1 MNLNSFREKEVA
13 IVVIVS
19 IFIISIVTLFYS
31 TYDVQRDVR
40 ESLFEQQKDRQL
52 SQVELIANN
61 IRSDSQLALSH
72 LRGLANS
79 LYLQNGDLSG
89 NATENLLKDTYN
101 EVNGIGDRLFV
112 IDNTNIVRL
121 NIVPE
126 GENPFIGTD
135 MSSIDWV
142 TEARSKLAPM
152 FSKEVVGLDGK
163 HRIFITH
170 PIINRQDGNYVGLVG
185 LAIPTVEFFE
195 KYGSVYNIESQFLVA
210 YDKEGNYIAT
220 PRTELLGK
228 NFFSEEVQKFFDY
241 NADENRLYGQVFGER
256 IPSYAVY
263 DFGGGE
269 RLNTGYPVMIN
280 GEAAYFIFVVTPI
293 ETIYSQIDNILS
305 RQQVD
310 LLMQRLVSIAAIAAV
325 TFFVIRLN
333 NKLKQKVKERTKSLE
348 ELNEKLIKANERLE
362 GNDKVQK
369 EFINI
374 AAHELRTP
382 IVPIL
387 NLSEILYSNVKEH
400 HQQQQLQQR
409 EAQGEQQQQQQK
421 EMLEIILRNANRLHQ
436 LTEDILDVTRI
447 ESHTLKLRKER
458 FNLNDAILNVIE
470 DFKEQIANGQDN
482 GNVKLIYEPANSSSS
497 SSNSSNSNGN
507 SSNSNSSIILVEA
520 DRRRLAQVIS
530 NLLNNAI
537 KFTKEG
543 TVTVTTTSSSII
555 KRKDAERDTGEGQEG
570 GGAAEEEVVIAVKD
584 TGTGIDREL
593 MPRLFT
599 KFATKSYQGTGLG
612 LYISKSIIEAH
623 GGKMWAEN
631 NNDEGSDSET
641 KHKGATFYFTL
652 PVVNINE
659 QTREQK
665 NEEGRLIKDNINTGG
680 FENNGK

>member
-1 MNLNSFREKEVA
+1 MNLSSFREKEVA

-112 IDNTNIVRL
+112 IDNKNIVRL

-241 NADENRLYGQVFGER
+241 NADENKLYGQVFGKR

-348 ELNEKLIKANERLE
+348 ELNEKLIKANEQLE

-400 HQQQQLQQR
+400 HHHQQQLQQR
-409 EAQGEQQQQQQK
+409 EAQGEQHQQQQQK

-447 ESHTLKLRKER
+447 ESHTLTLRKEKL
-458 FNLNDAILNVIE
+458 NLNDVILNVVE
-470 DFKEQIANGQDN
+470 DYKRQIANRSSSGSGGGGSSN
-482 GNVKLIYEPANSSSS
+482 ANVKLVYKPANS
-497 SSNSSNSNGN
+497 GKTTL
-507 SSNSNSSIILVEA
+507 LVEA
-520 DRRRLAQVIS
+520 DKRRLTQVIS

-537 KFTKEG
+537 KFTQEG
-543 TVTVTTTSSSII
+543 TVTVSTTSIT
-555 KRKDAERDTGEGQEG
+555 KRKEGTDMEKREREGLAVEEGEEK
-570 GGAAEEEVVIAVKD
+570 EEEEGVLIAVKD
-584 TGTGIDREL
+584 TGTGIDPEL

-612 LYISKSIIEAH
+612 LFISKSIVEAH
-623 GGKMWAEN
+623 GGKMWAQN
-631 NNDEGSDSET
+631 NTSIDDDHDSDSKT
-641 KHKGATFYFTL
+641 KCNGATFYFTL
-652 PVVNINE
+652 PVTNMNL
-659 QTREQK
+659 T
-665 NEEGRLIKDNINTGG
+665 EGEK
-680 FENNGK
+680 

>member
-1 MNLNSFREKEVA
+1 MNLSSFREKEVA

-101 EVNGIGDRLFV
+101 EVNSIGDRLFV
-112 IDNTNIVRL
+112 IDNKNIVRL

-142 TEARSKLAPM
+142 REARSKLAPM

-163 HRIFITH
+163 HMIFITH

-400 HQQQQLQQR
+400 HQQQQQLQQR

-470 DFKEQIANGQDN
+470 DYRERIANGQDN
-482 GNVKLIYEPANSSSS
+482 GNVKLIYEPANSG
-497 SSNSSNSNGN
+497 SSNSSN
-507 SSNSNSSIILVEA
+507 SIILVEA

-543 TVTVTTTSSSII
+543 TVTVTTTSNSII
-555 KRKDAERDTGEGQEG
+555 KRKEAERDTGEGEEEEE
-570 GGAAEEEVVIAVKD
+570 EEEVVIAVKD
-584 TGTGIDREL
+584 TGTGIDPEL

-612 LYISKSIIEAH
+612 LYISKSI
-623 GGKMWAEN
+623 
-631 NNDEGSDSET
+631 
-641 KHKGATFYFTL
+641 
-652 PVVNINE
+652 V
-659 QTREQK
+659 
-665 NEEGRLIKDNINTGG
+665 
-680 FENNGK
+680 

>member
-1 MNLNSFREKEVA
+1 MNLSSFREKEVA

-112 IDNTNIVRL
+112 IDNKNIVRL

-241 NADENRLYGQVFGER
+241 NADENKLYGQVFGER

-310 LLMQRLVSIAAIAAV
+310 LLIQRLVSIAAIAAV

-348 ELNEKLIKANERLE
+348 ELNEKLIKANEKLE

-409 EAQGEQQQQQQK
+409 EAQGEEQQQQQK

-447 ESHTLKLRKER
+447 ESHTLQIRKER

-470 DFKEQIANGQDN
+470 DYRERIANGQDN

-497 SSNSSNSNGN
+497 SN
-507 SSNSNSSIILVEA
+507 NSNSSIILVEA

-543 TVTVTTTSSSII
+543 TVTVTTTTNSII
-555 KRKDAERDTGEGQEG
+555 KRKDAERDSGEGEEEEG
-570 GGAAEEEVVIAVKD
+570 AGEEEEVVIAVKD
-584 TGTGIDREL
+584 TGTGIDPEL

-631 NNDEGSDSET
+631 NSDEGS
-641 KHKGATFYFTL
+641 HKGATFYFTL
-652 PVVNINE
+652 PVANMNLTETGEKEEAKLIND
-659 QTREQK
+659 QQ
-665 NEEGRLIKDNINTGG
+665 L
-680 FENNGK
+680 

>member
-1 MNLNSFREKEVA
+1 MNLSSFREKEVA

-79 LYLQNGDLSG
+79 LYLQNGDLLG

-142 TEARSKLAPM
+142 TEARAKLAPM

-241 NADENRLYGQVFGER
+241 NADENKLYGQVFGER

-310 LLMQRLVSIAAIAAV
+310 LLIQRLVSIAAIAAV

-348 ELNEKLIKANERLE
+348 ELNEKLIKANEKLE

-436 LTEDILDVTRI
+436 LTEDIMDVTRI
-447 ESHTLKLRKER
+447 ESHTLQIRKER

-470 DFKEQIANGQDN
+470 DYRQQIANGNN
-482 GNVKLIYEPANSSSS
+482 GNVKLIYDPANSS
-497 SSNSSNSNGN
+497 SSNSSNGN
-507 SSNSNSSIILVEA
+507 TSNSNSSIILVEA

-543 TVTVTTTSSSII
+543 TVTVSTTTNSIM
-555 KRKDAERDTGEGQEG
+555 KRKDAERDTGEGEEG
-570 GGAAEEEVVIAVKD
+570 GGGAGGEKEEEEVIIA
-584 TGTGIDREL
+584 
-593 MPRLFT
+593 
-599 KFATKSYQGTGLG
+599 
-612 LYISKSIIEAH
+612 
-623 GGKMWAEN
+623 
-631 NNDEGSDSET
+631 
-641 KHKGATFYFTL
+641 
-652 PVVNINE
+652 
-659 QTREQK
+659 
-665 NEEGRLIKDNINTGG
+665 
-680 FENNGK
+680 

>member
-1 MNLNSFREKEVA
+1 MNLSSFREKEVA

-112 IDNTNIVRL
+112 IDNKNIVRL

-142 TEARSKLAPM
+142 TEARAKLAPM

-241 NADENRLYGQVFGER
+241 NADENKLYGQVFGER

-348 ELNEKLIKANERLE
+348 ELNEKLIKANEQLE

-400 HQQQQLQQR
+400 HHHQQQQLQQR
-409 EAQGEQQQQQQK
+409 EVQGEQQQLQEQQQQK

-447 ESHTLKLRKER
+447 ESHTLQIRKER
-458 FNLNDAILNVIE
+458 FNLNDVILNVIE
-470 DFKEQIANGQDN
+470 DYKEQIANGNN
-482 GNVKLIYEPANSSSS
+482 GSLKLMYEPANSSSS

-507 SSNSNSSIILVEA
+507 SSSNSNGSIILVEA

-543 TVTVTTTSSSII
+543 TVTVSTTTSSSII
-555 KRKDAERDTGEGQEG
+555 KRKEAERYSGDGKVKEEK
-570 GGAAEEEVVIAVKD
+570 EEVVIAVKD
-584 TGTGIDREL
+584 TGTGIDPEL

-631 NNDEGSDSET
+631 NSDEGSDSET
-641 KHKGATFYFTL
+641 EHKGATFYFTL
-652 PVVNINE
+652 PVADMIEERRGEKEEARLVND
-659 QTREQK
+659 Q
-665 NEEGRLIKDNINTGG
+665 LH
-680 FENNGK
+680 

>member
-112 IDNTNIVRL
+112 IDNKNIVRL

-152 FSKEVVGLDGK
+152 FSKEV
-163 HRIFITH
+163 
-170 PIINRQDGNYVGLVG
+170 VGLVG

-241 NADENRLYGQVFGER
+241 NANENRLYGQVFGER

-310 LLMQRLVSIAAIAAV
+310 LLVQRLVSIAAIAAV

-333 NKLKQKVKERTKSLE
+333 NKLKQKVKERTKSLG
-348 ELNEKLIKANERLE
+348 ELNEKLIKANEQLE

-400 HQQQQLQQR
+400 HQQ
-409 EAQGEQQQQQQK
+409 
-421 EMLEIILRNANRLHQ
+421 
-436 LTEDILDVTRI
+436 
-447 ESHTLKLRKER
+447 
-458 FNLNDAILNVIE
+458 
-470 DFKEQIANGQDN
+470 
-482 GNVKLIYEPANSSSS
+482 
-497 SSNSSNSNGN
+497 
-507 SSNSNSSIILVEA
+507 
-520 DRRRLAQVIS
+520 
-530 NLLNNAI
+530 
-537 KFTKEG
+537 
-543 TVTVTTTSSSII
+543 
-555 KRKDAERDTGEGQEG
+555 
-570 GGAAEEEVVIAVKD
+570 
-584 TGTGIDREL
+584 
-593 MPRLFT
+593 
-599 KFATKSYQGTGLG
+599 
-612 LYISKSIIEAH
+612 
-623 GGKMWAEN
+623 
-631 NNDEGSDSET
+631 
-641 KHKGATFYFTL
+641 
-652 PVVNINE
+652 
-659 QTREQK
+659 
-665 NEEGRLIKDNINTGG
+665 
-680 FENNGK
+680 

>member
-79 LYLQNGDLSG
+79 LYLQNGDLLG

-112 IDNTNIVRL
+112 IDNKNIVRL
-121 NIVPE
+121 NIVPQ

-142 TEARSKLAPM
+142 TEARAKLAPM

-195 KYGSVYNIESQFLVA
+195 KYGSVYNVESQFLVA

-241 NADENRLYGQVFGER
+241 NSDENRLYGQVFGER

-280 GEAAYFIFVVTPI
+280 GEAAYLIFVVTPI

-310 LLMQRLVSIAAIAAV
+310 LLIQRLVSIAAIAAV

-348 ELNEKLIKANERLE
+348 ELNEKLIKANEQLE

-400 HQQQQLQQR
+400 HQQQLQQR
-409 EAQGEQQQQQQK
+409 EAQGEQHQLQQQEQEQQQK

-436 LTEDILDVTRI
+436 LTEDIMDVTRI
-447 ESHTLKLRKER
+447 ESQTLQIRKER
-458 FNLNDAILNVIE
+458 FN
-470 DFKEQIANGQDN
+470 
-482 GNVKLIYEPANSSSS
+482 
-497 SSNSSNSNGN
+497 
-507 SSNSNSSIILVEA
+507 
-520 DRRRLAQVIS
+520 
-530 NLLNNAI
+530 
-537 KFTKEG
+537 
-543 TVTVTTTSSSII
+543 
-555 KRKDAERDTGEGQEG
+555 
-570 GGAAEEEVVIAVKD
+570 
-584 TGTGIDREL
+584 
-593 MPRLFT
+593 
-599 KFATKSYQGTGLG
+599 
-612 LYISKSIIEAH
+612 
-623 GGKMWAEN
+623 
-631 NNDEGSDSET
+631 
-641 KHKGATFYFTL
+641 
-652 PVVNINE
+652 
-659 QTREQK
+659 
-665 NEEGRLIKDNINTGG
+665 
-680 FENNGK
+680 

>member
-1 MNLNSFREKEVA
+1 METFREMRLK
-13 IVVIVS
+13 
-19 IFIISIVTLFYS
+19 
-31 TYDVQRDVR
+31 
-40 ESLFEQQKDRQL
+40 
-52 SQVELIANN
+52 
-61 IRSDSQLALSH
+61 
-72 LRGLANS
+72 
-79 LYLQNGDLSG
+79 
-89 NATENLLKDTYN
+89 NLLKDTYN

-142 TEARSKLAPM
+142 TEARSKLSPM

-170 PIINRQDGNYVGLVG
+170 PIINRQDGNYIGLVG

-269 RLNTGYPVMIN
+269 RLNTGYPVMRN

-310 LLMQRLVSIAAIAAV
+310 LLVQRLVSIAAIAAV

-348 ELNEKLIKANERLE
+348 ELNEKLIKANEQLE

-400 HQQQQLQQR
+400 HHQQQLQQR
-409 EAQGEQQQQQQK
+409 EAQGEQHQQQQQQQKQQQK

-470 DFKEQIANGQDN
+470 DYREQIANGNN
-482 GNVKLIYEPANSSSS
+482 GNVKLMYEPANSSSS
-497 SSNSSNSNGN
+497 SSNSSN
-507 SSNSNSSIILVEA
+507 
-520 DRRRLAQVIS
+520 R
-530 NLLNNAI
+530 
-537 KFTKEG
+537 
-543 TVTVTTTSSSII
+543 II
-555 KRKDAERDTGEGQEG
+555 KRKDADRNSGDGKVKEEKE
-570 GGAAEEEVVIAVKD
+570 EEEVVIAVKD
-584 TGTGIDREL
+584 TGTGIDPEL

-631 NNDEGSDSET
+631 NNSDRE
-641 KHKGATFYFTL
+641 HKGATFYFTL
-652 PVVNINE
+652 PVANMNLTETGEKEEAKLIND
-659 QTREQK
+659 QQ
-665 NEEGRLIKDNINTGG
+665 L
-680 FENNGK
+680 

>member
-112 IDNTNIVRL
+112 IDNKNIVRL

-241 NADENRLYGQVFGER
+241 NADENKLYGQVFGER

-310 LLMQRLVSIAAIAAV
+310 LLVQRLVSIAAIAAV

-400 HQQQQLQQR
+400 HQQQLQQR
-409 EAQGEQQQQQQK
+409 EAQGEQHQLQQQEQEQQQK

-436 LTEDILDVTRI
+436 LTEDIMDVTRI
-447 ESHTLKLRKER
+447 ESQTLQIRKER
-458 FNLNDAILNVIE
+458 FNLNDAILNVTE
-470 DFKEQIANGQDN
+470 DYKEQIANGNN

-497 SSNSSNSNGN
+497 SSSNSNSSNGN
-507 SSNSNSSIILVEA
+507 TSNSNSSIILVEA

-652 PVVNINE
+652 PVANMNLTERGDKEEAKLIND
-659 QTREQK
+659 QQ
-665 NEEGRLIKDNINTGG
+665 L
-680 FENNGK
+680 

>member
-112 IDNTNIVRL
+112 IDNKNIVRL

-142 TEARSKLAPM
+142 TEARSKLSPM

-170 PIINRQDGNYVGLVG
+170 PIINRQDGNYIGLVG

-241 NADENRLYGQVFGER
+241 NSDENRLYGQVFGER

-293 ETIYSQIDNILS
+293 ETIYSQIDNIPS

-310 LLMQRLVSIAAIAAV
+310 LLIQRLVSIAAIAAV

-348 ELNEKLIKANERLE
+348 ELNEKLIKANEQLE

-400 HQQQQLQQR
+400 HHQQQLQQR
-409 EAQGEQQQQQQK
+409 EAQGEQHQQQQQQQK
-421 EMLEIILRNANRLHQ
+421 QQQKEM
-436 LTEDILDVTRI
+436 
-447 ESHTLKLRKER
+447 

-470 DFKEQIANGQDN
+470 DYREQIANGNN

-497 SSNSSNSNGN
+497 SSNSNENTSNG
-507 SSNSNSSIILVEA
+507 SIILVEA

-543 TVTVTTTSSSII
+543 TVTVSTTTASSII
-555 KRKDAERDTGEGQEG
+555 KRKDADRDSGDGKVKEEKEKE
-570 GGAAEEEVVIAVKD
+570 EEEVVIAVKD
-584 TGTGIDREL
+584 TGTGIDPEL

-631 NNDEGSDSET
+631 NSDEGSDSET
-641 KHKGATFYFTL
+641 EHKGATFYFTL

-665 NEEGRLIKDNINTGG
+665 NEEGRLVKDNINTGG

>member
-112 IDNTNIVRL
+112 IDNKNIVRL

-348 ELNEKLIKANERLE
+348 ELNEKLIKANEQLE

-400 HQQQQLQQR
+400 HHQQQLQQR
-409 EAQGEQQQQQQK
+409 EAQGEQHQLQQQEQEEQK

-436 LTEDILDVTRI
+436 LTEDIMDVTRI
-447 ESHTLKLRKER
+447 ESQTLQIRKER
-458 FNLNDAILNVIE
+458 FNLNDAIV
-470 DFKEQIANGQDN
+470 DFVEHYRKQIAND
-482 GNVKLIYEPANSSSS
+482 NVKVMYEP
-497 SSNSSNSNGN
+497 GGG
-507 SSNSNSSIILVEA
+507 IILVEA
-520 DRRRLAQVIS
+520 DRQRLIQVIS

-543 TVTVTTTSSSII
+543 TVTVSTTSSSII
-555 KRKDAERDTGEGQEG
+555 KRKDADRDRGDGKVK
-570 GGAAEEEVVIAVKD
+570 EEVVIAVKD
-584 TGTGIDREL
+584 T
-593 MPRLFT
+593 
-599 KFATKSYQGTGLG
+599 
-612 LYISKSIIEAH
+612 
-623 GGKMWAEN
+623 
-631 NNDEGSDSET
+631 
-641 KHKGATFYFTL
+641 
-652 PVVNINE
+652 VV
-659 QTREQK
+659 
-665 NEEGRLIKDNINTGG
+665 LA
-680 FENNGK
+680 